1 MKKVLLSSVAALAV
15 FSAAAPAFA
24 ADINGGANTP
34 GAYDQP
40 VTGGGVNDAYNA
52 QTEFKNGRKANEYV
66 GGHQD
71 NVDAIASQDPAV
83 VEAKKAFDAV
93 EGGSHLYGEKKA
105 AYESALNDARNKV
118 RNEKIQKDQNT
129 YNTADKKQGSYY
141 ILNETPE
148 QANARYLKEHGLSA
162 QAEQPA
168 AQAAAAQ
175 AATKPEDGKPG
186 AVDQAKK
193 ADAAA
198 KKAGASAKAG
208 QKALPKTHAAK

>member
-15 FSAAAPAFA
+15 FSAAAPVFA
-24 ADINGGANTP
+24 EDINGGANTP

-40 VTGGGVNDAYNA
+40 VTGGGVQDPYNA

-71 NVDAIASQDPAV
+71 NVDAIASKDPAV

-105 AYESALNDARNKV
+105 AYESALNDARNAV
-118 RNEKIQKDQNT
+118 RNGKIQESQKT

-148 QANARYLKEHGLSA
+148 QANARYLKEHGINSE
-162 QAEQPA
+162 QAKA
-168 AQAAAAQ
+168 ADAA
-175 AATKPEDGKPG
+175 KPG
-186 AVDQAKK
+186 AAKPGVAANKDEAKNSESK
-193 ADAAA
+193 AGAAA
-198 KKAGASAKAG
+198 KAGKADSKQAG
-208 QKALPKTHAAK
+208 KALPKTSAVK

>member
-24 ADINGGANTP
+24 EDINGGANTP

-105 AYESALNDARNKV
+105 AYESALNDARNAA
-118 RNEKIQKDQNT
+118 RNAKIQESQKT
-129 YNTADKKQGSYY
+129 YNTADKAQGSYY

-162 QAEQPA
+162 QD
-168 AQAAAAQ
+168 
-175 AATKPEDGKPG
+175 ATKPEAGKLSV
-186 AVDQAKK
+186 ADQAKK
-193 ADAAA
+193 AEEAA
-198 KKAGASAKAG
+198 KKAGANAKAGQKAGANAKAG
-208 QKALPKTHAAK
+208 QKALPKTHAVK

>member
-15 FSAAAPAFA
+15 FAAAAPAFA
-24 ADINGGANTP
+24 NENPINGGANTP

-52 QTEFKNGRKANEYV
+52 QSEFKNGRKANEYV

-105 AYESALNDARNKV
+105 AYENALNDARNAA
-118 RNEKIQKDQNT
+118 RNAKIQESQKT
-129 YNTADKKQGSYY
+129 YNTADKAQGSYY

-148 QANARYLKEHGLSA
+148 QANARYLKEHGISK
-162 QAEQPA
+162 EEA
-168 AQAAAAQ
+168 AKQSKEEAAKVEEAAKAAAA
-175 AATKPEDGKPG
+175 AG
-186 AVDQAKK
+186 
-193 ADAAA
+193 
-198 KKAGASAKAG
+198 KAGSKQAD
-208 QKALPKTHAAK
+208 KALPKTSAVK

>member
-15 FSAAAPAFA
+15 FSAAAPAF

-71 NVDAIASQDPAV
+71 NIDAIASQDPAV

-105 AYESALNDARNKV
+105 AYENALNDARNAA
-118 RNEKIQKDQNT
+118 RNAKIQESQKT

-162 QAEQPA
+162 D
-168 AQAAAAQ
+168 QAAADQ
-175 AATKPEDGKPG
+175 AAMQPEGGKPG

-208 QKALPKTHAAK
+208 QKALPKTHAVK

>member
-15 FSAAAPAFA
+15 FAAAAPAFA
-24 ADINGGANTP
+24 NENPINGGANTP

-83 VEAKKAFDAV
+83 VAAKAELDAV

-105 AYESALNDARNKV
+105 AYEAAFNTAFLNVRNKYV
-118 RNEKIQKDQNT
+118 QQFQTVQNT
-129 YNTADKKQGSYY
+129 AKKKEGRYY

-148 QANARYLKEHGLSA
+148 QANARYLKEHGINPEQA
-162 QAEQPA
+162 KAEQEKAKEEA
-168 AQAAAAQ
+168 AKSEEAAKAAAA
-175 AATKPEDGKPG
+175 G
-186 AVDQAKK
+186 
-193 ADAAA
+193 
-198 KKAGASAKAG
+198 KAGSKQAD
-208 QKALPKTHAAK
+208 KALPKTSAVK